1 MAMLNNQMVIWC
13 TAAFSVGW
21 HMLHCCWATSRFPDK
36 SSELQLWPLTT
47 AALNDM
53 DTSSPTGEE
62 TVSSPKQRTGYPGKG
77 RPQNRSQNVSDA
89 CEPQVNE
96 RLQTDY
102 EYIQICLPLYLQ
114 CCFLQIGIPFSS
126 DLLTCKSVKDA
137 PGERPLT
144 PLDFMDDAMEDDDL
158 AAAMAMSMEAAV
170 RWQWSACKII

>member
-114 CCFLQIGIPFSS
+114 CCFLQIYMQVSQRCPWGTSPDPIGFHGR
-126 DLLTCKSVKDA
+126 CN
-137 PGERPLT
+137 G
-144 PLDFMDDAMEDDDL
+144 
-158 AAAMAMSMEAAV
+158 
-170 RWQWSACKII
+170 RWRSGCSHGHVDGGGG